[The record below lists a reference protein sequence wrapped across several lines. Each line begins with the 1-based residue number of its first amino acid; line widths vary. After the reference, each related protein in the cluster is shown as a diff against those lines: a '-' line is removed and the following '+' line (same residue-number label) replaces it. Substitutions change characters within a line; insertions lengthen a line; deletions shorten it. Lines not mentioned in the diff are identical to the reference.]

1 MSKPLN
7 TKRRSRRPGSR
18 VFHLALTV
26 GVLLAAA
33 CRLLRT
39 IPCPGQSPVENPPA
53 QTDEEQSALATDWA
67 PELLDAILSSPNEEA
82 HDALYRAAF
91 AAGPAIAPKLEA
103 ALKDDR
109 TAEFAAQSL
118 AFVGGAQA
126 LEILAKLMS
135 DKRDLDLRRFYYG
148 ALGEFDAPQA
158 TEVLVD
164 VIRRADQEPDRTVT
178 EAAVLALT
186 VRSDASLVA
195 PLRQVKAGIQDLV
208 IHDDLDNALEVIQI
222 RARYLSTLDGKN
234 SGASI
239 ERAVRAYF
247 IPALEPPAPPAAA
260 GAATAARNVPNPTPR
275 AVGARTL
282 VSSRPPASRAKSS
295 AVPGATAPTG
305 IKVEIRNL
313 TFSPDKRRALA
324 RVVFEDPEA
333 YASYD
338 IVLEKRVGNW
348 TIASVW
354 LGAEAEKAPA
364 KRAAKP
370 PQP

>member
-1 MSKPLN
+1 MSKALN
-7 TKRRSRRPGSR
+7 TKSRSCRPVSV
-18 VFHLALTV
+18 VFHLPFTV
-26 GVLLAAA
+26 YVLLPAVCWLLPTAP
-33 CRLLRT
+33 CR
-39 IPCPGQSPVENPPA
+39 GQSQVENPPA
-53 QTDEEQSALATDWA
+53 QTDEAQSVLATDWA

-82 HDALYRAAF
+82 RDALYRAAF
-91 AAGPAIAPKLEA
+91 AAGPAIVPELEA

-118 AFVGGAQA
+118 AFMGGAQA
-126 LEILAKLMS
+126 LEILSKLVS

-148 ALGEFDAPQA
+148 ALGEFDAPRA

-164 VIRRADQEPDRTVT
+164 AIRRADQEPDRTVT

-195 PLRQVKAGIQDLV
+195 PLRQAEAGIKDFV

-247 IPALEPPAPPAAA
+247 IPALEPPTPPAAA
-260 GAATAARNVPNPTPR
+260 GAATAASSVANPTPR

-282 VSSRPPASRAKSS
+282 ASSRPPATRVKSS
-295 AVPGATAPTG
+295 AAPAATAPAG

-313 TFSPDKRRALA
+313 TFSPGKQRALA

-333 YASYD
+333 YANYD
-338 IVLEKRVGNW
+338 IVLEKRLGSW

-364 KRAAKP
+364 KPDARP

>member
-1 MSKPLN
+1 M
-7 TKRRSRRPGSR
+7 
-18 VFHLALTV
+18 
-26 GVLLAAA
+26 
-33 CRLLRT
+33 
-39 IPCPGQSPVENPPA
+39 
-53 QTDEEQSALATDWA
+53 ATDWA
-67 PELLDAILSSPNEEA
+67 PELLDAILTSSNEEA

-91 AAGPAIAPKLEA
+91 AAGPAIVPKLEA
-103 ALKDDR
+103 ALQDDR

-118 AFVGGAQA
+118 AFMGGAQA
-126 LEILAKLMS
+126 LEILAKLVS

-158 TEVLVD
+158 TEVLLDAV
-164 VIRRADQEPDRTVT
+164 RRADQEPDRTVT

-195 PLRQVKAGIQDLV
+195 PLRQVEAGIKDFV

-239 ERAVRAYF
+239 EGAVRAYF
-247 IPALEPPAPPAAA
+247 IPALEPPTPPAAT
-260 GAATAARNVPNPTPR
+260 GAAAAAHSAPNPTPH
-275 AVGARTL
+275 AVGARSPA
-282 VSSRPPASRAKSS
+282 SSRPPAARAKRS
-295 AVPGATAPTG
+295 AAPAPTAPAG

-313 TFSPDKRRALA
+313 TFSRDKQRALA

-338 IVLEKRVGNW
+338 IVLEKRFGNW
-348 TIASVW
+348 AIASVW
-354 LGAEAEKAPA
+354 LGVEAEKA
-364 KRAAKP
+364 RAKP
-370 PQP
+370 DARAPQP